1 MSFDMSI
8 RDSRSS
14 GAPVIWL
21 LQIPHLLMSILISL
35 SARAALSFQIILIVF
50 VNNIFVDLEAG

>member
-21 LQIPHLLMSILISL
+21 LQISHLLMSILISL